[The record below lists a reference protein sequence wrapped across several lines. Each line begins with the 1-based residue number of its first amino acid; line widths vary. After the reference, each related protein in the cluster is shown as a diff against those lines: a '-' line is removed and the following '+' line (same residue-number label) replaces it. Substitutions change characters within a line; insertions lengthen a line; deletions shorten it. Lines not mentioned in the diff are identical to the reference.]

1 MDPYLT
7 YDLFRSRMENESTRR
22 LITESKDIGIVV
34 DSKDANQHL
43 IFLIRLLEE
52 WNSVQESVKS
62 FTIVVPDKKA
72 RAPFE
77 KIDQSMLA
85 EHPAFQYV
93 RKSELNYPETL
104 LTIAIVDTI
113 DMNLWNNIYAYGIAT
128 VTNENGTVMTRDSLT
143 ALIFQQAENVQGT
156 NYSESCK
163 TRKEYYQKLVDGHYN
178 QAAFMQC
185 LEELKN
191 GCQTC
196 PDCPNYKAG
205 DPCPFFQKKIA
216 DFYEN
221 GIFVPAN
228 PRLAFQWKRKAA
240 RKGLQEAELS
250 LAKSYGDGKGCPQ
263 DIEEALSIYSK
274 FAKKGSEDAARE
286 LVSLALDS
294 SGFEQRALPWMARLA
309 NAGDFPMQTRMIDV
323 YSSGLYGIPVNEI
336 EQDKWTTIAS
346 DSGNIE
352 FVDRLIEACKER
364 KDWQGAIKW
373 YGKLKDSDSFDEN
386 DVLGFV
392 DQLCVDT
399 DMNAEEMVSLAD
411 KYYWGFGVD
420 ESASVAF
427 HLYSKAYDIDSEV
440 AAEGLGRC
448 YYSGKG
454 VAENKNEAIGYWV
467 DAADAGNISAMV
479 RLFNHYYEEDN
490 QSAPAEYRRK
500 EAVSALDNAVKYEDP
515 VALRWK
521 SLGLMKGD
529 LYEQNKEFAFELL
542 DRAAELGDIWA
553 IYHLARY
560 YLIGFGVSVDKERAF
575 SLFENA
581 AQKGLLAAQYSVGYS
596 YLTGRGVNRDFTLAF
611 EWLMKA
617 AKRGHSHAC
626 YYVGKL
632 YEIGKGTVKSIT
644 HSSQWYLKAAELG
657 HTKAQAKIGEAY
669 FYGTGVEKDWALS
682 KKWSVLAA
690 EKGEKDAF
698 FRAAYLCTE
707 NIEGKTEY
715 EKAHHW
721 YGVLAD
727 NGISSAL
734 NNLAVLYECGHGVE
748 ESEEKASEL
757 YLKAAEAGS
766 NMGMDNIANRYL
778 KGTGIEKDT
787 EKAIYWFEKSLSDGF
802 GRSGNSL
809 AFQYLTGK
817 FLEKDIAKAIELYR
831 KVIALPHDDEE
842 ALEQY
847 TRALMALANIYYN
860 GVEVDTDYDEAFK
873 YYKKAAEVGNVI
885 AYTRLGDLFQYGQ
898 GVDSDT
904 DQAIYWYRLAA
915 EKNNKY
921 AKEQLDKLGADYLG
935 KKKEPEPIDEDELP
949 F

>member
-1 MDPYLT
+1 MDTYLT
-7 YDLFRSRMENESTRR
+7 YDLFRSRMDSECTRR
-22 LITESKDIGIVV
+22 LITESKYIGIVV
-34 DSKDANQHL
+34 DSKDAKQHL
-43 IFLIRLLEE
+43 IFLIRLLDE

-77 KIDQSMLA
+77 KIDKSMLA

-93 RKSELNYPETL
+93 KKSELKYPEAL

-113 DMNLWNNIYAYGIAT
+113 DMNLWNDIYAYGIAT

-143 ALIFQQAENVQGT
+143 ALKFQQAEDIQGT
-156 NYSESCK
+156 IHSESCK

-178 QAAFMQC
+178 KAAFMQC

-196 PDCPNYKAG
+196 PDCPNYRAG

-221 GIFVPAN
+221 GLFVPAN
-228 PRLAFQWKRKAA
+228 PKLAFQWKRKAA

-250 LAKSYGDGKGCPQ
+250 LAKSYGDGTGCPK
-263 DIEEALSIYSK
+263 DIDEALSIYCK

-286 LVSLALDS
+286 LVSLALES
-294 SGFEQRALPWMARLA
+294 VGLEQMALPWMARLA
-309 NAGDFPMQTRMIDV
+309 NAGDFSMQTKLIDI
-323 YSSGLYGIPVNEI
+323 YSSGLYGIPVNET

-352 FVDRLIEACKER
+352 YVDRLIEACKER
-364 KDWQGAIKW
+364 KDWQGAINW

-420 ESASVAF
+420 ESGLVAF
-427 HLYSKAYDIDSEV
+427 HLYSKAYDLDHEV
-440 AAEGLGRC
+440 ASEGLGRC

-454 VAENKNEAIGYWV
+454 VIENKNEAIGYWV

-479 RLFNHYYEEDN
+479 RLFNHYYKEDN

-500 EAVSALDNAVKYEDP
+500 EAVSALDNAIKYEDP

-529 LYEQNKEFAFELL
+529 LYEQNKDLAFELL

-553 IYHLARY
+553 IFHLGRY
-560 YLIGFGVSVDKERAF
+560 YLIGFGVTEDKVKAF
-575 SLFENA
+575 SLFEKA
-581 AQKGLLAAQYSVGYS
+581 AQKGLLAAQYAVGHS
-596 YLTGRGVNRDFTLAF
+596 YLIGRGVNRNITLAF
-611 EWLMKA
+611 EWLLKA
-617 AKRGHSHAC
+617 AKRGHSDAC

-657 HTKAQAKIGEAY
+657 HTIAQAKIGEAY
-669 FYGTGVEKDWALS
+669 FYGTGVEKDLALS
-682 KKWSVLAA
+682 KKWSVQAA
-690 EKGEKDAF
+690 EQGEEDAY
-698 FRAAYLCTE
+698 FRAAYLCTKT
-707 NIEGKTEY
+707 IEGKTDYSKAFKWYTYLADKGGIAAKNNLGVMYGNGNGVEKDP
-715 EKAHHW
+715 EKAFQ
-721 YGVLAD
+721 LF
-727 NGISSAL
+727 L
-734 NNLAVLYECGHGVE
+734 E
-748 ESEEKASEL
+748 
-757 YLKAAEAGS
+757 AAQGGDIVA
-766 NMGMDNIANRYL
+766 MDNIATRYL
-778 KGTGIEKDT
+778 HGTGIEQN
-787 EKAIYWFEKSLSDGF
+787 L
-802 GRSGNSL
+802 
-809 AFQYLTGK
+809 
-817 FLEKDIAKAIELYR
+817 
-831 KVIALPHDDEE
+831 EE
-842 ALEQY
+842 ALTWYEKALEGGNLESGINLATEYLSGQYFEKDVQKTIAYYRRVIEQPHNSESQMKQY
-847 TRALMALANIYYN
+847 TRALMNLANLYYY
-860 GVEVDTDYDEAFK
+860 GKEVETDDAEAFRL
-873 YYKKAAEVGNVI
+873 YTLAAECGSTT
-885 AYTRLGDLFQYGQ
+885 AYVRLGDMYQFGYH
-898 GVDSDT
+898 VTIDIDR
-904 DQAIYWYRLAA
+904 AIYWYRLAA
-915 EKNNKY
+915 EKNDED
-921 AKEQLDKLGADYLG
+921 AKEKLDDLGVDYLG
-935 KKKEPEPIDEDELP
+935 KKPKSAPEIKDDLP